1 MSRTWLPLVLALA
14 VSTALFASTRMTTI
28 SGCPGEYC
36 VDSGEFQVALALGG
50 TVHHTGYPLYMLIGT
65 PFVRALSWVGV
76 APAEGAVWYSLV
88 WALGAVAAAWWA
100 ARIVLDDGW
109 LAVLPALV
117 LATLPVVWLHAAIPE
132 VYSLH
137 FFFSAAIVA
146 LTLRLKREWSPRL
159 GCALAALAG
168 FSIAHHRLAVP
179 TSLTA
184 AVLLLPEWRRTSSR
198 WRWLAIATLIALLGF
213 APYLDIPLRAYSG
226 ARWIYGDPRTWEG
239 FWFIFSGQEAA
250 GFGQL
255 QLFPNGL
262 LGSLSVAANA
272 ALDQLGWP
280 IVIAAIAGLIA
291 GLTGA
296 STLKRDTAL
305 VLAFAVVGLVFA
317 AAYVAVLPVP
327 VMVFPTLMAAA
338 LLTGVA
344 VFRLKEWTQRITLT
358 QARAITVSLAL
369 VWAGSVGL
377 TRAPEVSALAT
388 DDSNQRFMRSAETDL
403 AMPKGAVLMAPF
415 GPRFNALAYAKY
427 VNGALADVQ
436 LVDHRSDFG
445 ALVGPTGRVYMA
457 AETPFV
463 LGLDWWR
470 ERLGPDLSVNSAGA
484 GWISIGPRQTAP
496 LTPTVV
502 LGDGIGI
509 HLVSA
514 ERASDGAAWH
524 VAVEWSAVAQPVR
537 DYSTVVF
544 GSDQEILEITAP
556 DQIVAQSDSGAPV
569 YGWYPTTRWRA
580 GETVREDHVLAWPD
594 DRELRSLIVG
604 MYVQEAD
611 GTFTTLGRTAWHLAD
626 GNWTLV
632 SGDASR
638 H

>member
-1 MSRTWLPLVLALA
+1 MTRSWLPLALALA
-14 VSTALFASTRMTTI
+14 VSTALFASTRMVTI

-100 ARIVLDDGW
+100 ARIVSEDEW
-109 LAVLPALV
+109 LAVLPALMV
-117 LATLPVVWLHAAIPE
+117 ATLPVVWLHAAIPE

-159 GCALAALAG
+159 GWALAALAG
-168 FSIAHHRLAVP
+168 FGIAHHRLAVP

-184 AVLLLPEWRRTSSR
+184 AALLLPEWWRTPRR
-198 WRWLAIATLIALLGF
+198 WRWLAVATLIALLGF
-213 APYLDIPLRAYSG
+213 APYLDIPLRAFSG

-239 FWFIFSGQEAA
+239 FWYIFSGQEAA

-255 QLFPNGL
+255 ELFPHGL
-262 LGSLSVAANA
+262 LGSLGAAA
-272 ALDQLGWP
+272 GSALEQLGWP
-280 IVIAAIAGLIA
+280 IVIVAAVGGVV

-296 STLKRDTAL
+296 STLKRETAFI
-305 VLAFAVVGLVFA
+305 LAFALVGLVFA

-338 LLTGVA
+338 LLNGIVA
-344 VFRLKEWTQRITLT
+344 RRLKEWALRVTLT
-358 QARAITVSLAL
+358 QARAIALGLAL
-369 VWAGSVGL
+369 AWAGFVGL

-403 AMPKGAVLMAPF
+403 AMPAGAVLMAPF

-436 LVDHRSDFG
+436 LVDHRSDF
-445 ALVGPTGRVYMA
+445 ATLVGPTGRVYMA
-457 AETPFV
+457 AETPYV

-470 ERLGPDLSVNSAGA
+470 ERLGPDLSVDSAGA
-484 GWISIGPRQTAP
+484 GWISIGPRQTSP
-496 LTPTVV
+496 STPTLV
-502 LGDGIGI
+502 LGDGIG
-509 HLVSA
+509 LNSVSA
-514 ERASDGAAWH
+514 ERSADGAAWH
-524 VAVEWSAVAQPVR
+524 VAVEWVAAAQPGR

-556 DQIVAQSDSGAPV
+556 DQIVAQSDSAAPV
-569 YGWYPTTRWRA
+569 YGWYPTTQWQA
-580 GETVREDHVLAWPD
+580 GETIREDHVLTWPEG
-594 DRELRSLIVG
+594 RELRTLIVG
-604 MYVQEAD
+604 LYVKESD
-611 GTFTTLGRTAWHLAD
+611 GTFTTLGRTAWHLID
-626 GNWTLV
+626 GKWTLA
-632 SGDASR
+632 SGDTSSK
-638 H
+638 

>member
-1 MSRTWLPLVLALA
+1 MPRSWLPLVLALA

-50 TVHHTGYPLYMLIGT
+50 TVHHTGYPLYMLLGT
-65 PFVRALSWVGV
+65 PFVGALSWFGV

-88 WALGAVAAAWWA
+88 WALGAVAAVWWA

-109 LAVLPALV
+109 MAVLPALV

-137 FFFSAAIVA
+137 FFFSAAVVA
-146 LTLRLKREWSPRL
+146 LTLRLKREWSPRV
-159 GCALAALAG
+159 GWALAALAG
-168 FSIAHHRLAVP
+168 FGIAHHRLAVP

-184 AVLLLPEWRRTSSR
+184 AALLLPEWWRTSAR
-198 WRWLAIATLIALLGF
+198 WRWLCIATLIALLGF
-213 APYLDIPLRAYSG
+213 APYIDVPLRAFAG

-255 QLFPNGL
+255 QLFPHGL
-262 LGSLSVAANA
+262 LGSLGVAAVS
-272 ALDQLGWP
+272 ALEQLGWP
-280 IVIAAIAGLIA
+280 IVIVAAAGIGA
-291 GLTGA
+291 GLTGTP
-296 STLKRDTAL
+296 TLKRDTAL
-305 VLAFAVVGLVFA
+305 ILAFAVVGLVFA

-327 VMVFPTLMAAA
+327 VMIYPALMGAA
-338 LLTGVA
+338 LLAGVA
-344 VFRLKEWTQRITLT
+344 VLRLKEWGPRVTLT
-358 QARAITVSLAL
+358 QARAITLSLAL
-369 VWAGSVGL
+369 VWTGYVGL

-403 AMPKGAVLMAPF
+403 AMPQGAVLMAPF

-427 VNGALADVQ
+427 VDGALADVQ
-436 LVDHRSDFG
+436 LVDHRSDFK

-470 ERLGPDLSVNSAGA
+470 ERLGPDLSVDSAGA
-484 GWISIGPRQTAP
+484 GWISIGPRA
-496 LTPTVV
+496 LTPITPAVM

-509 HLVSA
+509 ASVSA
-514 ERASDGAAWH
+514 ERSADGAAWH
-524 VAVEWSAVAQPVR
+524 VAVTWVAAEQPGR

-544 GSDQEILEITAP
+544 GSDQEILELTAP

-569 YGWYPTTRWRA
+569 YGWYPTTQWRS
-580 GETVREDHVLAWPD
+580 GEMVREDHMLLWPEG
-594 DRELRSLIVG
+594 RELRSLVIG
-604 MYVQEAD
+604 MYIQEAD
-611 GTFTTLGRTAWHLAD
+611 GTFTTLGRSAWHVID
-626 GNWTLV
+626 GSWLPATGEAN
-632 SGDASR
+632 DP
-638 H
+638 